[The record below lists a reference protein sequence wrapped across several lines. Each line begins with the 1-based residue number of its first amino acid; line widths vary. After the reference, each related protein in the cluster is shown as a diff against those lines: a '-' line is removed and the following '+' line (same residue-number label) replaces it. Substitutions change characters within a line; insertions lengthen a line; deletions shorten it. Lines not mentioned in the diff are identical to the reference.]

1 MLLLDILAAAAAG
14 ALTGAGVGGGSLL
27 LLYLTLAKEI
37 PQLEAQGINLLYFL
51 AASGPALF
59 FHLKSGL
66 VYRQGGMWAAFS
78 GAGACLLGGWLAGVL
93 DPVWLKKVFGAV
105 LLFMGLGQLFGGK
118 SRRPEQEERQ
128 SAQR

>member
-27 LLYLTLAKEI
+27 LLYLTLARDV

-59 FHLKSGL
+59 FHLKNGL
-66 VYRQGGMWAAFS
+66 VCRRGGLWAA
-78 GAGACLLGGWLAGVL
+78 GAGAAACLAGGWLAGVL
-93 DPVWLKKVFGAV
+93 DPAWLKKAFGAV
-105 LLFMGLGQLFGGK
+105 LLVMGARQLLGGK
-118 SRRPEQEERQ
+118 TKGGQG
-128 SAQR
+128 AQR